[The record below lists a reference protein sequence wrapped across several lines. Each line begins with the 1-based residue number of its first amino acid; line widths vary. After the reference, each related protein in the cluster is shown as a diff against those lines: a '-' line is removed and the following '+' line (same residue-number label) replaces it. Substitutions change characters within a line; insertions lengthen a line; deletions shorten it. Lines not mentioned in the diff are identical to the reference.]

1 MDRGTFSTLDTAQKI
16 NILSGAQV
24 AQFHQTIHCDR
35 SCRMNTDTVF
45 DTAMN
50 YHIALEIN
58 VANAHIRIL
67 VDLIDRRNID
77 PIVL

>member
-1 MDRGTFSTLDTAQKI
+1 
-16 NILSGAQV
+16 
-24 AQFHQTIHCDR
+24 
-35 SCRMNTDTVF
+35 MNTDTVF